1 MSIRVAIIEDEPA
14 LRSSL
19 ERLINRF
26 PDCICVGTFANGSEA
41 IEGLPA
47 CQANVALVDINMP
60 GINGIKCVARLKPL
74 LPETEFIML
83 TVYEDADSVFAA
95 LAAGASGYL
104 LKRADEHELHAAIQQ
119 VMEGG
124 APMDSHIARKV
135 IQAFRSEQPAHEKLS
150 SREEE
155 VLSLLANGLLYKE
168 IADQLGIS
176 YATVNNHVRH
186 IYEKLHV
193 NSRGQAVA
201 LYVKQ
206 SGGVTKR
213 RPPQP

>member
-1 MSIRVAIIEDEPA
+1 MIFSMSIRVAIIEDEAA
-14 LRSSL
+14 LRISL

-26 PDCICVGTFANGSEA
+26 PGCLCVGAFADGGEA
-41 IEGLPA
+41 IKGLA
-47 CQANVALVDINMP
+47 VCQPSVALVDINMP
-60 GINGIKCVARLKPL
+60 GVNGIECVARLKPL
-74 LPETEFIML
+74 MPRTEFIML

-104 LKRADEHELHAAIQQ
+104 LKRADEHELHTAIQQ
-119 VMEGG
+119 VMDGG

-135 IQAFRSEQPAHEKLS
+135 IQAFRGQPNATATLT

-155 VLSLLANGLLYKE
+155 VLALLAKGMLYKE
-168 IADQLGIS
+168 ISDHLKIS
-176 YATVNNHVRH
+176 YPTVNNHVRH

-201 LYVKQ
+201 LYTGSK
-206 SGGVTKR
+206 
-213 RPPQP
+213 PPRL

>member
-26 PDCICVGTFANGSEA
+26 SECVCAGAFADGRDA
-41 IEGLPA
+41 LDGLAA
-47 CQANVALVDINMP
+47 CKADVALMDINMP
-60 GINGIKCVARLKPL
+60 GINGIECVARLKPL
-74 LPETEFIML
+74 LPKTEFIML

-104 LKRADEHELHAAIQQ
+104 LKRADENELLAAIQQ
-119 VMEGG
+119 VMDGG

-135 IQAFRSEQPAHEKLS
+135 IQAFRGKEKVTDGLT
-150 SREEE
+150 SREDE
-155 VLSLLANGLLYKE
+155 VLALLAKGLLYKE
-168 IADQLGIS
+168 IAEQLTIS

-193 NSRGQAVA
+193 NSRSQAVA
-201 LYVKQ
+201 LYMKQ
-206 SGGVTKR
+206 SGGVTNQTPP
-213 RPPQP
+213 RP